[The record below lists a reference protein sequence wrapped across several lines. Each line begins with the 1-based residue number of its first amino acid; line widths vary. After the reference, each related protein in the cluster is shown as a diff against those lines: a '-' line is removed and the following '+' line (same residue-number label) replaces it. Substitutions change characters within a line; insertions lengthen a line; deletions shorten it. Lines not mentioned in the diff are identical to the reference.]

1 MGTFLNQHEQMHSY
15 DSEKRQHKYKYS
27 QTPKKEVQAQQ
38 LAQIYTRNI
47 KKQKKHQETLE
58 KFLQKSYTT
67 SQGQGKKEKCRNMPR
82 FEEKPNGY
90 YVEVKSATMRLLR
103 QWTKR
108 LWTTSL
114 VD

>member
-1 MGTFLNQHEQMHSY
+1 MIQKKDNKNINTPRHRRKKSKLNNQ
-15 DSEKRQHKYKYS
+15 
-27 QTPKKEVQAQQ
+27 PKSTQE
-38 LAQIYTRNI
+38 TSRTE
-47 KKQKKHQETLE
+47 KKHQETLE

-67 SQGQGKKEKCRNMPR
+67 SQGQGKKEKCRNMPK